1 MIFTVCIPAV
11 CTTDFTDNYCPS
23 YQLMCDN
30 GDCYYESDKCDDY
43 NDCGDNSDEEG
54 CGMSNEM
61 RVILLLERG
70 KINSRYVYIIST
82 LCTFHDSTC
91 M

>member
-1 MIFTVCIPAV
+1 MCISVVCA
-11 CTTDFTDNYCPS
+11 TDFTDNYYCSS

-30 GDCYYESDKCDDY
+30 GDCYYESDKCDGY

-70 KINSRYVYIIST
+70 KFNSTYVYIKHIIYSP
-82 LCTFHDSTC
+82 
-91 M
+91 